1 MGEWESGRVGEGR
14 VGEVRVG
21 EWESGRVGE
30 GRVGEWESGRGG
42 EWERGEWEKE
52 GKRFDLQLKGQ
63 QVYTAQLL
71 AISPCVG
78 PGKGVD

>member
-1 MGEWESGRVGEGR
+1 MGEGRVGEWEIGR

-21 EWESGRVGE
+21 EVRV
-30 GRVGEWESGRGG
+30 
-42 EWERGEWEKE
+42 GEWEKE

-63 QVYTAQLL
+63 QVYTAMSM

-78 PGKGVD
+78 PGKGID

>member
-1 MGEWESGRVGEGR
+1 MGEWESGRVGE
-14 VGEVRVG
+14 VRVG
-21 EWESGRVGE
+21 
-30 GRVGEWESGRGG
+30 
-42 EWERGEWEKE
+42 E

-63 QVYTAQLL
+63 QVYTAMSL